1 VEDRRSRAGRV
12 RGRGR
17 GALLV
22 GAVSATAI
30 AFGVLVSRKPVLA
43 AAVAGLVAV
52 WSVRDLRHRVV
63 GSASTG
69 VTWIPTAWLILF
81 FVSDW
86 KLTFRS
92 PLAAVSGSLT
102 FENKVEIA
110 AYLLVAALTF
120 FYLYPMRGVRE
131 RIPVFPLIAWPLFAV
146 LSTAWSLIPL
156 FSLIRSL
163 QLFVP
168 IALCIL
174 MVRSWQQDPQA
185 GAILFRRTLR
195 LIIQLITVLVIF
207 GFISHHRWPQ
217 ARFTWPGAPHPIVA
231 SGIAGLGLV
240 FLVAG
245 GRAATGFSL
254 LSFLGRISLFSAALV
269 FGQTRSALLAVAL
282 AILTTLWLVGRSK
295 PGSRYFTIS
304 FFLGALFFIATST
317 GVVGYLERGQYG
329 GLSTLNGRLPLW
341 TIALGDVARSGRWL
355 VGAGY
360 GSTRVILFPQISY
373 AGEAHN
379 SWVQF
384 LIELGLI
391 GVALAVIWVAFLGFR
406 LFRSRPSFSTTDR
419 WVAAAFVYLL
429 VLSGADDYLSAP
441 SFAFT
446 TIVLFYALAL
456 TQDRPPRLR
465 DVRLGAASKTVPPKA
480 PGLAPARDAGQTSA

>member
-1 VEDRRSRAGRV
+1 
-12 RGRGR
+12 
-17 GALLV
+17 
-22 GAVSATAI
+22 VSATAI
-30 AFGVLVSRKPVLA
+30 AFGVLVSRTLVLSA
-43 AAVAGLVAV
+43 GVAGLVAI
-52 WSVRDLRHRVV
+52 WSIRDLRHRAE
-63 GSASTG
+63 GSASIG
-69 VTWIPTAWLILF
+69 GDWIPAGWLILF
-81 FVSDW
+81 FVSEW

-110 AYLLVAALTF
+110 AYLMVAALTLL
-120 FYLYPMRGVRE
+120 YLYPMRGPRR
-131 RIPVFPLIAWPLFAV
+131 RIPVFPLVAWPAFAV

-168 IALCIL
+168 IALCFL
-174 MVRSWQQDPQA
+174 MIRLWQQDPRA

-195 LIIQLITVLVIF
+195 LIIQLITVLAIL
-207 GFISHHRWPQ
+207 GFASYGRWPDG
-217 ARFTWPGAPHPIVA
+217 RFTWPGAPHPIVA
-231 SGIAGLGLV
+231 SGMVGLGLV

-245 GRAATGFSL
+245 GRSATGFSL
-254 LSFLGRISLFSAALV
+254 LSFLARIALFSAALA

-282 AILTTLWLVGRSK
+282 AMLTTLWLAGRRK
-295 PGSRYFTIS
+295 PGARYFTIS
-304 FFLGALFFIATST
+304 FYLGALLFIATST
-317 GVVGYLERGQYG
+317 TVVGYLQRGQYG
-329 GLSTLNGRLPLW
+329 GLSTLNGRLPIW
-341 TIALGDVARSGRWL
+341 TTALGDVARSGRWL

-384 LIELGLI
+384 LIELGSV
-391 GVALAVIWVAFLGFR
+391 GVALAIIWMVFLGFR

-419 WVAAAFVYLL
+419 LAAAAFVYLL
-429 VLSGADDYLSAP
+429 VLSGADNYLSAP

-446 TIVLFYALAL
+446 TITLLYALAL
-456 TQDRPPRLR
+456 SRDQPLRLR
-465 DVRLGAASKTVPPKA
+465 SIPRGASSKRMPLKVP
-480 PGLAPARDAGQTSA
+480 GQGPARAAEQRTA

>member
-1 VEDRRSRAGRV
+1 M
-12 RGRGR
+12 
-17 GALLV
+17 
-22 GAVSATAI
+22 
-30 AFGVLVSRKPVLA
+30 
-43 AAVAGLVAV
+43 
-52 WSVRDLRHRVV
+52 
-63 GSASTG
+63 GSISIG
-69 VTWIPTAWLILF
+69 GKWIPTAWLILF

-110 AYLLVAALTF
+110 AYLAVAAVTF
-120 FYLYPMRGVRE
+120 LYLYPMRGARE

-168 IALCIL
+168 IGLCIL
-174 MVRSWQQDPQA
+174 MVRLWQQDPRA

-195 LIIQLITVLVIF
+195 LIVQLITALVIF
-207 GFISHHRWPQ
+207 GFVSYHRWPD

-231 SGIAGLGLV
+231 SGIVGLGLV

-245 GRAATGFSL
+245 GRSATSFSL
-254 LSFLGRISLFSAALV
+254 LSFLARIALFSAALA

-282 AILTTLWLVGRSK
+282 AILTTLWLAGRRK
-295 PGSRYFTIS
+295 PGARYFTIS
-304 FFLGALFFIATST
+304 FYLGALLFIGTST
-317 GVVGYLERGQYG
+317 TVVSYLQRGTYG
-329 GLSTLNGRLPLW
+329 SLSTLNGRLPIW
-341 TIALGDVARSGRWL
+341 TIAFADVARSGRWL
-355 VGAGY
+355 IGAGY

-379 SWVQF
+379 SWVEF

-391 GVALAVIWVAFLGFR
+391 GVALAVIWVAFLGSR
-406 LFRSRPSFSTTDR
+406 LLRSRPSFSSTDR
-419 WVAAAFVYLL
+419 LAAAAFVYLL
-429 VLSGADDYLSAP
+429 VLSGADNYLSSP

-446 TIVLFYALAL
+446 TIVLLYALAL
-456 TQDRPPRLR
+456 TQDRSPRLKGIP
-465 DVRLGAASKTVPPKA
+465 LGAASKRVPPK
-480 PGLAPARDAGQTSA
+480 PGPAPARAPRQRTG